1 LLSILAEAGFQ
12 ASPPK
17 GAYYVMADISH
28 LDYPDDVTAAHD
40 LVERIGVGTVPGS
53 SFFSEPKQGAHLLRF
68 TFCKK
73 LETLLAAG
81 ERLRLLV

>member
-1 LLSILAEAGFQ
+1 
-12 ASPPK
+12 
-17 GAYYVMADISH
+17 
-28 LDYPDDVTAAHD
+28 
-40 LVERIGVGTVPGS
+40 VGTVPGS

-73 LETLLAAG
+73 LETLSAAG